1 MNDAYLALRK
11 MAVSG
16 AVLAVIS
23 LPIAMAIGYAL
34 KGSPGL
40 IGAAIGL
47 GLAVTFIGITSAVA
61 LATKRLS
68 VSALGV
74 VVLSSWLLKIVL
86 LMTVLSWL
94 RGQDFYDRPI
104 LFVSMLIGLVGY
116 LTIEAVISL
125 KSRSLYVDPS

>member
-1 MNDAYLALRK
+1 MV
-11 MAVSG
+11 VSG
-16 AVLAVIS
+16 MVLAVIC

-34 KGSPGL
+34 KGLPGL

-47 GLAVTFIGITSAVA
+47 GLAVTFIGITSLVA
-61 LATKRLS
+61 LATSKLS
-68 VSALGV
+68 VTALGV
-74 VVLSSWLLKIVL
+74 VVLTSWLLKIVM
-86 LMTVLSWL
+86 LMAVLAWL

-104 LFVSMLIGLVGY
+104 LFSSMLIGLVGY

>member
-68 VSALGV
+68 VNALGV